1 MYALD
6 TNSLIYFFKGMGSVS
21 EHLLASEPREVAVP
35 AISVYELEVG
45 IAKSTSPQK
54 RRQQLD
60 ELLRWARILHFTRLE
75 ARASARIRAEL
86 EKKGAAIGPL
96 DTLIAGT
103 AMAHGATLVTRNIDE
118 FGRIDGLK
126 LENWY

>member
-21 EHLLASEPREVAVP
+21 EHLLATPPPEVAVP
-35 AISVYELEVG
+35 AVSVYELEVG

-60 ELLRWARILHFTRLE
+60 ELLRWARLLHFTRLE

>member
-1 MYALD
+1 
-6 TNSLIYFFKGMGSVS
+6 MGSVS
-21 EHLLASEPREVAVP
+21 AHLLGTEPREVAVP
-35 AISVYELEVG
+35 AIAVYELEVG

-54 RRQQLD
+54 RRKQLD
-60 ELLRWARILHFTRLE
+60 DLLRWARMLPFTRLE

-86 EKKGAAIGPL
+86 ENKGAPIGPL

-103 AMAHGATLVTRNIDE
+103 AMAHGATLVTRNVDE

-126 LENWY
+126 VENWY